1 MEPRVGW
8 LQGDQNG
15 TVWVRGVQA
24 LMIDIDARL
33 LPFNLCFEALR
44 RCSLYGK
51 SLQDVSSS
59 GSLLAGR
66 RRDVQRH
73 MASVESN
80 EGAWQSQLNSNLS
93 ASKANSA
100 CERPQS
106 QVISHIFR
114 PPKLG
119 RYTDRE

>member
-33 LPFNLCFEALR
+33 LPFNLCFEALC

-51 SLQDVSSS
+51 SLQDVSNS
-59 GSLLAGR
+59 GSRLAGR
-66 RRDVQRH
+66 KRTCNAVWRVWSQTKGH
-73 MASVESN
+73 GNHSLIQISAHLKQIAFVSV
-80 EGAWQSQLNSNLS
+80 LS
-93 ASKANSA
+93 
-100 CERPQS
+100 
-106 QVISHIFR
+106 
-114 PPKLG
+114 PK
-119 RYTDRE
+119 RYLTYFGPHT